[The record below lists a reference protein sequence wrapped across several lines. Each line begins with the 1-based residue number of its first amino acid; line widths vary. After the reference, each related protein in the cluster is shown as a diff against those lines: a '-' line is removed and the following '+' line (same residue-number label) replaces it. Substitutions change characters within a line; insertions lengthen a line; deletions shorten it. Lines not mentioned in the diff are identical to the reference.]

1 MRVFRKLLFII
12 FALAALVLAYI
23 SYQKFYARS
32 DISGK
37 DLGAV
42 VTETRITASV
52 KTVLALNRHLN
63 NMQIDVSASDGV
75 VTLSGAVGTEI
86 QKQLAGEVA
95 RTIKGVERVQND
107 LVISRTLILAPD
119 MPERTLGEKLDD
131 LTIVASVKTALLLN
145 QNIRAN
151 KIEVSS
157 NRGVVVLS
165 GIVESPAEAEL
176 ARKIAEDIDGVVS
189 VETRFGVTT
198 DGREAVDRSIMKK
211 VDDARIVTQVRA
223 ALMVNRNIDS
233 SEIEA
238 SSKQGIVTLTGIV
251 QSGAEKDLA
260 QEIVKDCW
268 GVQGV
273 VNDLR
278 IKQN

>member
-1 MRVFRKLLFII
+1 MFRKLLFII

>member
-1 MRVFRKLLFII
+1 MFRKLLFII

-32 DISGK
+32 DMSGK
-37 DLGAV
+37 DFGAV

-52 KTVLALNRHLN
+52 KTALALNRHLN
-63 NMQIDVSASDGV
+63 TMQIDVSASDGV
-75 VTLSGAVGTEI
+75 VTLSGAVATDI
-86 QKQLAGEVA
+86 QKQLAEEVA
-95 RTIKGVERVQND
+95 RSIKGVERVQND
-107 LVISRTLILAPD
+107 LVISRTLTLAPD

-151 KIEVSS
+151 RIEVSS
-157 NRGVVVLS
+157 NRGAVVL
-165 GIVESPAEAEL
+165 GGTVESPAEAEL

-189 VETRFGVTT
+189 VEIRFGAPAN
-198 DGREAVDRSIMKK
+198 GRETGDRSIMKK
-211 VDDARIVTQVRA
+211 ADDARIVAQVRA

-238 SSKQGIVTLTGIV
+238 SSREGIVTLTGIV
-251 QSGAEKDLA
+251 NSGAEKDLA
-260 QEIVKDCW
+260 QEIAKDCW

-273 VNDLR
+273 VNELR
-278 IKQN
+278 IKQK